1 MIQLENVCFT
11 LAGREIL
18 SQLSFTVP
26 TGRTYVL
33 LGPSGCGKST
43 VLRLVMGLI
52 KPDSGRIL
60 INGVPLEE
68 GKNNRRGPRRGM
80 VFQSAAL
87 FDFLSVYENIA
98 LGLRKK
104 GNLSEAEIK
113 NRVQQELNHVG
124 LGADP
129 ALLSK
134 TPAELSGGMRK
145 RVAIART
152 LALDPE
158 VILYDEPTTG
168 LDPIMAGL
176 INDLILRVHRR
187 LKVTSL
193 LVTHDLN
200 TALQVAD
207 EIGFLYQG
215 KIRES
220 GPARILPE
228 QAGPLLRQ
236 FMDGRL
242 DGPISTNG
250 GW

>member
-1 MIQLENVCFT
+1 MIQLENVCFS

-18 SQLSFTVP
+18 SQLSLTVSA
-26 TGRTYVL
+26 GRTYVL

-52 KPDSGRIL
+52 RPTAGRIL
-60 INGVPLEE
+60 IAGVPLDGAE
-68 GKNNRRGPRRGM
+68 NRPAGPTRGM
-80 VFQSAAL
+80 VFQSSAL

-104 GNLSEAEIK
+104 GNLTEAEIDA
-113 NRVQQELNHVG
+113 RVRQELDQVG
-124 LGADP
+124 LGDDP
-129 ALLSK
+129 DLLAK

-152 LALDPE
+152 LALDPKI
-158 VILYDEPTTG
+158 ILYDEPTAG

-200 TALQVAD
+200 TALRVGD
-207 EIGFLYQG
+207 EVGFLYQG

-220 GPARILPE
+220 GPARSLPA
-228 QAGPLLRQ
+228 QACPLLRQ
-236 FMDGRL
+236 FMDGCL
-242 DGPISTNG
+242 TGPITING